1 MTTSACGVRRGQLPP
16 LKVASSQNR
25 RRRTH
30 RRTTSNASSQKNENK
45 NTNNPPQTSS
55 SSSSSS
61 SLKKKNG
68 SSSSL
73 NALANDAPANAELAE
88 TTPMPTPTTKTK
100 TKISNDKLERRRKQ
114 KLLSR
119 YSKRTMTSEN
129 PSRIVTLMDGDAR
142 MRICSDG
149 RVSLFYAH
157 FDDEEEAKWE
167 LTSRSSVTIPPG
179 ADTIGRIV
187 NNELNNVVKVEF
199 LEKAGDDGMKNDK
212 VLSTLTIKPLSA
224 KGCLSTD
231 ERKWTE
237 NLTSG
242 FILNYVVQ
250 TNQENDYSVEMAEI
264 ITDVDSSGKW
274 FGGGHF
280 VRQEWPL
287 NGACQEVGPH
297 YPFDFGPHGINTLV
311 SNHWVTS
318 TGFAIVA
325 DPETSFFHVGLNAPK
340 ENTFFEALTPNGS
353 KRKFLTGVAN
363 ILRPTALPLTSQSRQ
378 GDGKLRLQS
387 RSGFCNS
394 KYGAFSHEH
403 PLVGWKSEK
412 THVYLPE
419 NIDPM
424 GNLSLPSEGKDKTKD
439 KTKTRKNVKT
449 RTCSMRVAML
459 AKRNVREATENVLE
473 SMPKPTQTVDTAL
486 VRGPKWSTWA
496 RYRTA
501 VDQEKVLKFANEI
514 LELNYERSVMEIDD
528 RWSSEYGELEFDP
541 IKFPDVK
548 SMVDE
553 LHLKGFKVTLWVTP
567 FVAEGTRAYDEGVKN
582 DYFVKSKVLTPGHSK
597 PGFFSWWQPTPVVAI
612 DLTNKNA
619 REWFLNGLKGLQ
631 TRYGIDGFKFD
642 AGEPCFLPKE
652 FETKVPMKHPSE
664 YTKLW
669 STEIAQKFELCE
681 VRSGH
686 HSTDS
691 GVWTR
696 IGDTFSS
703 WTTSNGLRSLI
714 PHLLTSSIVGYPLCL
729 PDMIGGNAY
738 AGDPSKELLVRWTQ
752 ANCFMPAMQFSIPPW
767 EFGKDVTEATDK
779 MLKVRSKLID
789 LIEDL
794 SIKSSKTLEPICK
807 PLWWLAPEDT
817 NTFDIN
823 DQFCLGDDIVVA
835 PVVYDKQRR
844 REVYLPKGEWKEFDG
859 EKVFLGEQWIEGG
872 YDAGIYDIPAFVRV
886 I

>member
-1 MTTSACGVRRGQLPP
+1 
-16 LKVASSQNR
+16 
-25 RRRTH
+25 
-30 RRTTSNASSQKNENK
+30 
-45 NTNNPPQTSS
+45 
-55 SSSSSS
+55 
-61 SLKKKNG
+61 
-68 SSSSL
+68 L
-73 NALANDAPANAELAE
+73 NALANDAPVNANAELAE
-88 TTPMPTPTTKTK
+88 EGQREETIGTTTTATAAAKKT
-100 TKISNDKLERRRKQ
+100 NDELERRRKQ
-114 KLLSR
+114 KLLRR
-119 YSKRTMTSEN
+119 YSNVNRMGALNDAGEN
-129 PSRIVTLMDGDAR
+129 PSRIVTLFDGNAR
-142 MRICSDG
+142 LRVCSDG

-157 FDDEEEAKWE
+157 FEDEEETKWE

-179 ADTIGRIV
+179 AESVGKIAQTNGVVTI
-187 NNELNNVVKVEF
+187 EF
-199 LEKAGDDGMKNDK
+199 LEKAKTEKSDGVRSSAKK
-212 VLSTLTIKPLSA
+212 VLSALTIKPLSA
-224 KGCLSTD
+224 KERLSAD
-231 ERKWTE
+231 ERQWTE

-242 FILNYVVQ
+242 FILDYVVQ
-250 TNQENDYSVEMAEI
+250 TSEENEYSVEMAEI
-264 ITDVDSSGKW
+264 VTDVESSGKW

-353 KRKFLTGVAN
+353 RRKFHTGVAN

-387 RSGFCNS
+387 RSGYCDS
-394 KYGAFSHEH
+394 KYGAFSQEH

-412 THVYLPE
+412 THVQLPE

-424 GNLSLPSEGKDKTKD
+424 GNLSLPTAEKETTTTKTKN
-439 KTKTRKNVKT
+439 TTTRKNMKT
-449 RTCSMRVAML
+449 QTCSMRVAML

-473 SMPKPTQTVDTAL
+473 SMPKPTQPVDTTL
-486 VRGPKWSTWA
+486 VRGPKWSTWS
-496 RYRTA
+496 RYKTA
-501 VDQEKVLKFANEI
+501 VDQEKVLKFASEI
-514 LELNYERSVMEIDD
+514 LELNYERSIMEIDD
-528 RWSSEYGELEFDP
+528 RWSSAYGELEFDSE
-541 IKFPDVK
+541 KFPDAK
-548 SMVDE
+548 AMVDD

-567 FVAEGTRAYDEGVKN
+567 FVTEGTRAYKEGVKN

-612 DLTNKNA
+612 DLTNTDA
-619 REWFLNGLKGLQ
+619 REWFLNGLKSLQ

-669 STEIAQKFELCE
+669 STEIAKTFKLCE

-738 AGDPSKELLVRWTQ
+738 AGGPSKELFVRWAQ
-752 ANCFMPAMQFSIPPW
+752 ANCFMPAMQFSISPW
-767 EFGKDVTEATDK
+767 EFGKDVSEATNIV
-779 MLKVRSKLID
+779 LKTRSKLID
-789 LIEDL
+789 LIEEL
-794 SIKSSKTLEPICK
+794 SIKSSKTLQPICK
-807 PLWWLAPEDT
+807 PMWWLAPEDS

-859 EKVFLGEQWIEGG
+859 EKVFSGEQWIEGG
-872 YDAGIYDIPAFVRV
+872 YEAGIYDIPAFVRV